1 MTKEEYTAIE
11 NYMLSCMAETAHD
24 REHVYRVLY
33 LALDIASTEPAA
45 DRDVLV
51 AAALLH
57 DVGRPEQQADQRL
70 DHALVGAQKAEAFLR
85 SRGYEEGF
93 IARVCECI
101 RCHRF
106 RRSRPPE
113 SIEAKIL
120 FDADKLDVCGA
131 TGIARTLQYGGSLG
145 CPLYHRDAEGHIS
158 DGSEGHDGKI
168 DAASVSFFQEYQYKL
183 EKLYDRFLTRRGK
196 ELALRR
202 QKAAKDFYE
211 ALLAEVREPEAR
223 FADDV
228 RLKERPMF

>member
-1 MTKEEYTAIE
+1 MTKEEYTAME
-11 NYMLSCMAETAHD
+11 SYMLSCMAESAHD

-33 LALDIASTEPAA
+33 LALDIAETEPSA
-45 DRDVLV
+45 DRDVLI

-70 DHALVGAQKAEAFLR
+70 DHALVGAEKAEAFLR
-85 SRGYEEGF
+85 SRGYGEGF

-145 CPLYHRDAEGHIS
+145 CPLYHRTSEGIS
-158 DGSEGHDGKI
+158 DGAEGHDGKI
-168 DAASVSFFQEYQYKL
+168 DAASVSFFQEYHFKL
-183 EKLYDRFLTRRGK
+183 EKLYDRFLTRRGG
-196 ELALRR
+196 ELARRR
-202 QKAAKDFYE
+202 QKAAVDFYE
-211 ALLAEVREPEAR
+211 ALLSEVREPE
-223 FADDV
+223 
-228 RLKERPMF
+228 ERYSGRIAQND

>member
-1 MTKEEYTAIE
+1 MTKEEYAAIE
-11 NYMLSCMAETAHD
+11 SFMLSCMEGSAHD

-33 LALDIASTEPAA
+33 LALDIADTEPGA
-45 DRDVLV
+45 DRDILI

-70 DHALVGAQKAEAFLR
+70 DHALVGADKAEAFLR
-85 SRGYEEGF
+85 SLGYDEGF
-93 IARVCECI
+93 VTQVGACI
-101 RCHRF
+101 RSHRF

-145 CPLYHRDAEGHIS
+145 CPLYHRDASGAVS
-158 DGSEGHDGKI
+158 DGSGGHDGRA
-168 DAASVSFFQEYQYKL
+168 DAASVSFFQEYHYKL
-183 EKLYDRFLTRRGK
+183 EKLYDRFLTRRGR

-202 QKAAKDFYE
+202 QKAARDFYE
-211 ALLAEVREPEAR
+211 ALLAEVREPE
-223 FADDV
+223 
-228 RLKERPMF
+228 ERYSGRIAQND

>member
-1 MTKEEYTAIE
+1 MTKEEYRQIE
-11 NYMLSCMAETAHD
+11 DYMLACMEGSAHD

-33 LALDIASTEPAA
+33 LALDIAETEPGA
-45 DRDVLV
+45 DRDILL

-70 DHALVGAQKAEAFLR
+70 DHALVGADKAEAFLR
-85 SRGYEEGF
+85 SLGYDEGF
-93 IARVCECI
+93 ITRVGACI
-101 RCHRF
+101 RSHRF

-145 CPLYHRDAEGHIS
+145 CPLYHRDASGAVS
-158 DGSEGHDGKI
+158 DGSEGHDGKA
-168 DAASVSFFQEYQYKL
+168 DAASVSFFQEYHYKL
-183 EKLYDRFLTRRGK
+183 EKLYDRFLTRRGR

-202 QKAAKDFYE
+202 QKAARDFYE
-211 ALLAEVREPEAR
+211 ALLAEVREPE
-223 FADDV
+223 
-228 RLKERPMF
+228 ERYSGRIAQND

>member
-1 MTKEEYTAIE
+1 MTKEEYAAIE
-11 NYMLSCMAETAHD
+11 SFMLSSLAGSAHD

-33 LALDIASTEPAA
+33 LALDIAETEPEA
-45 DRDVLV
+45 DLDVLA

-70 DHALVGAQKAEAFLR
+70 DHALVGADKAEAFLR
-85 SRGYEEGF
+85 SRGWDEGF
-93 IARVCECI
+93 VTSVGECI

-106 RRSRPPE
+106 RRSRPPK

-145 CPLYHRDAEGHIS
+145 CPLYHRDGAGRIS
-158 DGSEGHDGKI
+158 DGAEGHDGKR
-168 DAASVSFFQEYQYKL
+168 DAASVSFFQEYHFKL
-183 EKLYDRFLTRRGK
+183 EKLYDRFLTRRGR

-202 QKAAKDFYE
+202 QKAARDFYE
-211 ALLAEVREPEAR
+211 SLLEEVRSPEERGQALLA
-223 FADDV
+223 
-228 RLKERPMF
+228 RLTP

>member
-11 NYMLSCMAETAHD
+11 NYMLSCMAGSAHD

-33 LALDIASTEPAA
+33 LALDIAETEPSA
-45 DRDVLV
+45 DRDVIA

-57 DVGRPEQQADQRL
+57 DVGRPEQQADQSL
-70 DHALVGAQKAEAFLR
+70 DHALVGAEKAEAFLR
-85 SRGYEEGF
+85 SRGFGEGL
-93 IARVCECI
+93 IAQVCECI

-145 CPLYHRDAEGHIS
+145 CPLYHRTSEGIS
-158 DGSEGHDGKI
+158 DGAEGHDGKT
-168 DAASVSFFQEYQYKL
+168 DAASVSFFQEYHFKL
-183 EKLYDRFLTRRGK
+183 EKLYDRFLTRRGE
-196 ELALRR
+196 ELARRR
-202 QKAAKDFYE
+202 QKAAVDFYE
-211 ALLAEVREPEAR
+211 ALLSEVREPE
-223 FADDV
+223 
-228 RLKERPMF
+228 ERYKRYSGRIAQKD